1 MNNWCICWF
10 FYTHCSVLFVTL
22 YCCVLFQALEKHKI
36 TLVWDQ
42 SVLAVIANAYNVHL
56 GISSIKN
63 AVLRQV
69 VRKLSAAQTGG
80 SIRKSSTVRVGGT
93 SNGAAVR
100 LGVILKGDMD
110 YSDIEE
116 EKDLK

>member
-1 MNNWCICWF
+1 
-10 FYTHCSVLFVTL
+10 
-22 YCCVLFQALEKHKI
+22 
-36 TLVWDQ
+36 VWDQ

-93 SNGAAVR
+93 SNGAAIR